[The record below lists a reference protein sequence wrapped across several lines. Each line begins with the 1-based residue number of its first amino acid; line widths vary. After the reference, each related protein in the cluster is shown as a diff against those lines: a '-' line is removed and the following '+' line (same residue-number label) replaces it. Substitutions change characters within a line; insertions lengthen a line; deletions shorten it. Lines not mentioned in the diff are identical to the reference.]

1 MSGTEKMFNIHLFI
15 YLTGTSSSIV
25 PMSMPFVGTG
35 DMQWTEQSNSPT
47 DILVEERDD
56 QQEHVMC

>member
-1 MSGTEKMFNIHLFI
+1 
-15 YLTGTSSSIV
+15 
-25 PMSMPFVGTG
+25 MSMPFVGSG

-56 QQEHVMC
+56 QQEHVMY